1 MKTAHQHACNA
12 AVYPHCTNARTPTT
26 QQRQLLLVGRILPEF
41 MNVLVVVA
49 LFVVFCAWFA
59 TTVFVGYERW
69 HFFASISEACW
80 TELVLLTRSN
90 FLDVMI
96 HAYARVSAITKLL
109 NTQLRHCTA

>member
-1 MKTAHQHACNA
+1 MQCCCLTKPNVLASTL
-12 AVYPHCTNARTPTT
+12 
-26 QQRQLLLVGRILPEF
+26 QRQLVLVGRILPEF

-69 HFFASISEACW
+69 HYFASISQACW

-96 HAYARVSAITKLL
+96 HAYARVSTTQYRDNITK
-109 NTQLRHCTA
+109 H